1 MTGLPWPPPARR
13 SGGGGSGG
21 SESGGPGGQ
30 HAGGNGHRPP
40 ADRDSDRGS
49 GRPGEGPGTGQPDG
63 RHHLRPFTGPGQP
76 GQPGPGGQTRPE
88 LPQDSN
94 GYPYGP
100 AKHAQPPNS
109 APEPAPIP
117 MPGRPG
123 NGLPGLPGNGLG
135 NGFAHDLGDLG
146 DLGDLPDDLADLL
159 PPLPHWQNAPG
170 LGARPGGPQL
180 PPAQSMPKLPSLP
193 SLPGPP
199 IPSPPP
205 PPPSPAPPVNGFA
218 HRSLSPAASAELG
231 HRSEPAGLTDTKLL
245 AGVSE
250 ILGMIADILPDR
262 APQNEV
268 MPLIRDAVRGWSQHQ
283 VRLGAP
289 VPSPSELEAL
299 AGAVYDQRYGL
310 GPLAAFL
317 RDPQV
322 ENVDINGFDQVW
334 VTYSTGERVAAA
346 PIAASDEALVS
357 MIRTWATRGGQTA
370 RDFSAASPLVNV
382 ALEGGARMTATMS
395 VTPRPCVSLRR
406 HGQLDVT
413 LSSLIKLGTLDQVTA
428 AFLAAA
434 VKSRCNIIVTGGV
447 NAGKTTLLRAL
458 ASEIPP
464 GERIATLES
473 EYELYLHEQ
482 EMHPDVI
489 AFESREANSEGA
501 GQISLHDLIAHA
513 LRHNPQRIIVG
524 EVRRGEIMPMLEAM
538 NSGQDGSMCT
548 LHANSPAEAFDRILI
563 LGLRGGLA
571 LAERAIHILVGM
583 AVDLIIQ
590 VRKRYDGH
598 RTVRYVAEIL
608 EVMPPGD
615 SERPAVNRL
624 FLPLGPGG
632 RAAAAHTPSGPM
644 LARLEAAGFNLHMLD
659 LHKTPGQ
666 PGNWR

>member
-1 MTGLPWPPPARR
+1 MAARTV
-13 SGGGGSGG
+13 
-21 SESGGPGGQ
+21 
-30 HAGGNGHRPP
+30 
-40 ADRDSDRGS
+40 
-49 GRPGEGPGTGQPDG
+49 RPGMRSHRVRRAVLAVGRFRARPRFRCQDCPG
-63 RHHLRPFTGPGQP
+63 
-76 GQPGPGGQTRPE
+76 
-88 LPQDSN
+88 
-94 GYPYGP
+94 Y
-100 AKHAQPPNS
+100 
-109 APEPAPIP
+109 
-117 MPGRPG
+117 
-123 NGLPGLPGNGLG
+123 GLG
-135 NGFAHDLGDLG
+135 HEFDEFDE
-146 DLGDLPDDLADLL
+146 LPDDLAALL
-159 PPLPHWQNAPG
+159 PPLPRWEQAPG
-170 LGARPGGPQL
+170 LGGRPSGPPL
-180 PPAQSMPKLPSLP
+180 PPPPPSLPKLP

-199 IPSPPP
+199 IPPPP
-205 PPPSPAPPVNGFA
+205 PPQIGPGRPTAD
-218 HRSLSPAASAELG
+218 SATV
-231 HRSEPAGLTDTKLL
+231 SESAGLSDTKLL

-250 ILGMIADILPDR
+250 ILAMIADILPDR
-262 APQNEV
+262 APQGEV
-268 MPLIRDAVRGWSQHQ
+268 MPLIRDAVRGWTQHQ
-283 VRLGAP
+283 VRLGMP
-289 VPSPSELEAL
+289 VPGPAELEAL

-310 GPLAAFL
+310 GPLAAYL

-322 ENVDINGFDQVW
+322 ENVDINGFDHVW

-346 PIAASDEALVS
+346 PVAASDEALVS

-413 LSSLIKLGTLDQVTA
+413 LPGLIKLGTLDQVTA
-428 AFLAAA
+428 GFLAAA

-473 EYELYLHEQ
+473 EYELYLHERDQ
-482 EMHPDVI
+482 HPDVI

-501 GQISLHDLIAHA
+501 GQVSLHDLIAHA

-538 NSGQDGSMCT
+538 NSGQEGSMCT
-548 LHANSPAEAFDRILI
+548 LHANSPTEAFDRILI

-590 VRKRYDGH
+590 VRKRYDGQ
-598 RTVRYVAEIL
+598 RTVRYVSEIL

-644 LARLEAAGFNLHMLD
+644 LARLEAAGFNPHMLD